1 MNDML
6 KTDCVALRQASV
18 RFFCITT
25 YSTLRLTRR

>member
-18 RFFCITT
+18 LF
-25 YSTLRLTRR
+25 LHHDV